1 MMPARQGKQQR
12 PYVKAPI
19 GGFTLI
25 ELLVAISIL
34 VIVAV
39 LGWRGLDGIIRSRA
53 VLTAQMEQTR
63 GLQLAFA
70 QLQSDCA
77 SLATSTM
84 LHNRAYLQADIDRL
98 TLVRLVL
105 AENEPTRLQVVAYRV
120 RDGVLTRRESTATR
134 DLIELD
140 TLWQNTLND
149 TDAATNVALQS
160 NVLSMS
166 ARYWINTEW
175 RVATGL
181 STAVTNNPTL
191 QQLQQQQQPSSTVP
205 TGLEVSLALLN
216 QEVPMVKSF
225 LLGAL

>member
-1 MMPARQGKQQR
+1 MTRLH
-12 PYVKAPI
+12 VKRR

-34 VIVAV
+34 AIVAV
-39 LGWRGLDGIIRSRA
+39 LGWRGLDGIIRSRES
-53 VLTAQMEQTR
+53 LTAKMEQTR

-77 SLATSTM
+77 SLATASLVNNRPYM
-84 LHNRAYLQADIDRL
+84 LADNDRL
-98 TLVRLVL
+98 TFVRVVMT
-105 AENEPTRLQVVAYRV
+105 ENEPTRLQVVAYRV
-120 RDGVLTRRESTATR
+120 RDGVLTRRESNATR

-149 TDAATNVALQS
+149 TDTATNVALQS
-160 NVLSMS
+160 DVLSMS

-181 STAVTNNPTL
+181 STAANANPTL
-191 QQLQQQQQPSSTVP
+191 QQLQQQQQPNSTVP